1 MHCSVTTIIYH
12 SVGVAIKLNEGSTS
26 HCAGCLKNKIIARK
40 LCIVLNVKFVPRDC
54 YFAVDRKLYFC
65 AVAQCL
71 KKKTRSSNLRCKP
84 EKVEVDRTIDDSMK
98 QLLKA
103 RNIPLFISSMAIE
116 TLGKV
121 VKCIQILQNI
131 IKF

>member
-1 MHCSVTTIIYH
+1 MLSSSQEI
-12 SVGVAIKLNEGSTS
+12 AILQLTENFT
-26 HCAGCLKNKIIARK
+26 
-40 LCIVLNVKFVPRDC
+40 FV
-54 YFAVDRKLYFC
+54 

-121 VKCIQILQNI
+121 VKCVQILQNI